1 MVQGLGIQGLEG
13 ERFFLAKINKSII
26 NNSYMI

>member
-13 ERFFLAKINKSII
+13 ERVFLAKINKSII